1 MIIAMKDAFW
11 SDLDRSIESKVI
23 DYQYFYNYLEVVDD
37 IKALSLIK
45 T

>member
-1 MIIAMKDAFW
+1 MIIAMKYAFW

-23 DYQYFYNYLEVVDD
+23 DYQYFYNYLEVLD

-45 T
+45 I